1 MRPFSLVPVEGI
13 CAGGQRAQRA
23 AGVLAIEQ
31 KKINTF
37 I

>member
-1 MRPFSLVPVEGI
+1 MRLFSLVPVEGI
-13 CAGGQRAQRA
+13 CAGGQLPKRD

-37 I
+37 T